1 MSGNN
6 MGRYPNASV
15 HMTRAGV
22 GIEEAADLTKL
33 STASIRRIV
42 KGESVRA
49 TTIAKLINALNDR
62 HYKANP
68 PILVFENEFVPDHS

>member
-6 MGRYPNASV
+6 MGRYPNAQV

-22 GIEEAADLTKL
+22 GIEEAANLTDL
-33 STASIRRIV
+33 SPASIRRII
-42 KGESVRA
+42 KNEAVRA

-62 HYKANP
+62 HYKRNP
-68 PILVFENEFVPDHS
+68 PILVFENEFVSAH